1 MKVALV
7 TLQGVIGSYG
17 GTARVFFNMANNLV
31 ARGFSV
37 TAIASDPRPGTP
49 AFNVDEKVT
58 FVNCVS
64 SCFSRHVLEPSTKF
78 ISAFAFNRQRRRTLR
93 QVLDLQIKAK
103 AIKKAITDAKADVI
117 ISYQQETTYMLI
129 EILKIQTPII
139 TMVHRD
145 PDEYF
150 SKPEFPL
157 YKNALNNCAFVQVL
171 LPQFIE
177 VASKYINK
185 EQLVYIP
192 NVVPQFSQSSNLEN
206 PLILNVSR
214 IGEGKRQHL
223 LIEAFAQIK
232 DRYPDWKVECWG
244 WAHSVYAKKLQNLIA
259 KEGLQEQ
266 VTLCGETS
274 KVAQKLESA
283 SIFVFPS
290 EIEGFSLALTE
301 AMSMGLACIGC
312 EDCPAV
318 RTLIENN
325 VNGLLAQNNANDIAD
340 KIELLIKDKELRQK
354 LGTNAKVSMH
364 AFSEEKVWDMWEQLI
379 YKAAN

>member
-17 GTARVFFNMANNLV
+17 GTARVFFNMTNNLV

-37 TAIASDPRPGTP
+37 TAIASDPRPGKP
-49 AFNVDEKVT
+49 AFNVDEIVT

-64 SCFSRHVLEPSTKF
+64 SCFSRYVLEPSTKF
-78 ISAFAFNRQRRRTLR
+78 ISAFTFNRQRRRTLR

-192 NVVPQFSQSSNLEN
+192 NVVPQFPQSSNLEN

-244 WAHSVYAKKLQNLIA
+244 WAHSAYAKKLQNLIA

-340 KIELLIKDKELRQK
+340 KIELLIKNKGLRQK
-354 LGTNAKVSMH
+354 LGANAKASMH